1 MKSGGRGQSLLL
13 TMLLIAAMMLLPQ
26 RAWAQ
31 ESYGFSI
38 GGTQVT
44 SENIQEFKGV
54 SFSDGILS
62 LEGAN
67 LTGGLEVDWN
77 TFANSGFKINI
88 TGENTIAAATEG
100 SAISSNSESATIAL
114 TFSGTGKLTLT
125 NDGTYPLTSGFTV
138 SFQDNLGTSASLTS
152 REIETATIS
161 TMYNL
166 FVAGTRVSEVNKGDV
181 FGDGKVSFNPET
193 YTLTLNAVSL
203 TNTSTGAGALVN
215 YNGVENITINLIGE
229 NIIDA
234 ASKPAFAFIGT
245 NPGGK
250 FTFTTDASSPGSL
263 VISNCTSEASGA
275 SGDYLA
281 YENGLQGSYE
291 NNPEGTG
298 AYTVEV
304 PTVNYGLMIGDWPVT
319 NKNCSNID
327 GKYQFTFDPGT
338 STLTVTNFEDTSVGV
353 QTSLEALTIKVSGTN
368 QLGAIRY
375 SGQHDSSTLTF
386 VKDEQSEEGVCS
398 LALNG
403 SYNGDNPIEES
414 AISGFT
420 SVNYGEGMSL
430 SAAYGTEYSES
441 GYLYNS
447 TISSYV
453 EYVSQVT
460 ITSADVYQLW
470 YNSKQVT
477 SENIQQ
483 FKGVSFSDGI
493 LSLENAY
500 FDGVLQT
507 SLAELTIK
515 VTGSNNHFGGIRYS
529 GKHES
534 STLTFVKDDQAE
546 GVCSLTLS
554 STDYAAISGFTT
566 VSYGTGMS
574 LAAAYGTKYS
584 ESGYLYNSTI
594 SSYVEYVYYATITS
608 ADVYQLWYNSEQVTS
623 ENAATLEYD
632 DNSVTAS
639 FDVTTSTL
647 TFNNLG
653 GGYGGHAVISNMG
666 KLNVYLI
673 GENSMNGESQSLFY
687 TASQS
692 AKINFQTSEATP
704 GSLAMQGMV
713 EPFEGFGEG
722 NITYEND
729 LKYSLTQDTSELE
742 TYIATI
748 QVQPYG
754 LVIFTEG
761 HPDGVAVTKQNRTNV
776 LGDQKTPTVQF
787 DGRSRLVLNGA
798 KLTKILVGS
807 SAQLP
812 EDGLE
817 IYLEGANTIT
827 NTELVAI
834 QSEIA
839 THQIPLS
846 FLTAPDASGS
856 LTYNYTGSDATLT
869 DDTNLFTGFSVT
881 YKNNLVKAVDFQN
894 NKATIAIPLQLIVE
908 TTEENE
914 DYSFNTS
921 PAGSPTAKLDN
932 FVYDDKVLFT
942 IADNGTAGSPDGFD
956 GNAIVINSVMT
967 DTGVASTDNLIP
979 GTPDYASAFKGLT
992 FIVPAGKGVITLNV
1006 HTKSGFAFHV
1016 RIGEQ
1021 PPVEVVN
1028 ANGYADVEVPFAC
1041 SMASYVKV
1049 YLVSTTTPAP
1059 AYDGHRAGPKASVSG
1074 GIGGLKV
1081 SSSSIVTPSVDPA
1094 AAYLLMDPSS
1104 DIATGSGS
1112 KYGVVVSNANVT
1124 DLPDDAFSSH
1134 KSASYIDL
1142 SGTKITGKHFSR
1154 VDGAFDGVNEN
1165 TLIYLPA
1172 GNTATG
1178 ANFIIGGICDD
1189 MRLKDDAGYFEAAA
1203 NFTAAK
1209 ADFNRSFS
1217 TGTDARGNAS
1227 CYTVFL
1233 PYAIQPDKANG
1244 TFYTFTDY
1252 NAEKGTVNLN
1262 VVATPAANTAYIFQP
1277 AGDGAMKPMLSV
1289 EVSAAGSTASPD
1301 ASSESKGLYGVY
1313 EEHTWTSAP
1322 DGIYCFVGDAKDG
1335 LTAGQFAKVG
1345 AGTHIRPFRA
1355 YLRIASTSAPEFLS
1369 VDWGNGTTSI
1379 VPLDKSQLEQSGEG
1393 WWTITGFRLPSKPT
1407 EKGVYIHNNKKV
1419 VVK

>member
-1 MKSGGRGQSLLL
+1 MMKQLLPNQVKSGGRGQSLLL

-44 SENIQEFKGV
+44 SENIQQFKGV
-54 SFSDGILS
+54 SFSDDILS

-304 PTVNYGLMIGDWPVT
+304 PTVNYGLTIGDWTVT

-338 STLTVTNFEDTSVGV
+338 STLTVTNFEVTSIGV

-430 SAAYGTEYSES
+430 
-441 GYLYNS
+441 
-447 TISSYV
+447 
-453 EYVSQVT
+453 
-460 ITSADVYQLW
+460 
-470 YNSKQVT
+470 
-477 SENIQQ
+477 
-483 FKGVSFSDGI
+483 
-493 LSLENAY
+493 
-500 FDGVLQT
+500 
-507 SLAELTIK
+507 
-515 VTGSNNHFGGIRYS
+515 
-529 GKHES
+529 
-534 STLTFVKDDQAE
+534 
-546 GVCSLTLS
+546 
-554 STDYAAISGFTT
+554 
-566 VSYGTGMS
+566 
-574 LAAAYGTKYS
+574 AAAYGTKYS
-584 ESGYLYNSTI
+584 ERGYLYNSTSI
-594 SSYVEYVYYATITS
+594 SSNVEYVYYATITS

-623 ENAATLEYD
+623 ENAATLEKSYD

-639 FDVTTSTL
+639 FDGKTSTL

-673 GENSMNGESQSLFY
+673 GENSMNGESQSFFY

-692 AKINFQTSEATP
+692 AKINFQTSETTP
-704 GSLAMQGMV
+704 GNLTMQGIG
-713 EPFEGFGEG
+713 EPFEGFEEG

-729 LKYSLTQDTSELE
+729 LKYSLTQDPSEQETSY
-742 TYIATI
+742 TATI

-761 HPDGVAVTKQNRTNV
+761 HQNGVAVTKQNRTNV

-817 IYLEGANTIT
+817 IYLEGADTIT

-839 THQIPLS
+839 THEIPLT
-846 FLTAPDASGS
+846 FLTSADASGS
-856 LTYNYTGSDATLT
+856 LTYNYIGSDATLK
-869 DDTNLFTGFSVT
+869 DETNIFTGFSVT
-881 YKNNLVKAVDFQN
+881 YKNNLVKTVDSLN
-894 NKATIAIPLQLIVE
+894 NKATIAIPLKLIVE

-914 DYSFNTS
+914 NYSFNNS
-921 PAGSPTAKLDN
+921 SAGIATVKLN
-932 FVYDDKVLFT
+932 NYVYDDKVLFT
-942 IADNGTAGSPDGFD
+942 IADDGTAGSADGFD
-956 GNAIVINSVMT
+956 GSLDAIVINSVMT

-1006 HTKSGFAFHV
+1006 HTEPGFAFHV

-1021 PPVEVVN
+1021 TPVEVVN

-1081 SSSSIVTPSVDPA
+1081 SSSSIVAPIDDPA

-1104 DIATGSGS
+1104 DIATDGGS
-1112 KYGVVVSNANVT
+1112 KYGVIVVNKAVT
-1124 DLPDDAFSSH
+1124 DLPDNAFSSRT
-1134 KSASYIDL
+1134 SASYIDL
-1142 SGTKITGKHFSR
+1142 RGTKITGKHFSR
-1154 VDGAFDGVNEN
+1154 MGGAFNGVNEN

-1172 GNTATG
+1172 GNTATE

-1189 MRLKDDAGYFEAAA
+1189 MRLKDDADYFEAAA
-1203 NFTAAK
+1203 DFTASK

-1217 TGTDARGNAS
+1217 TGTDARNNPS

-1244 TFYTFTDY
+1244 KFYTFTGY
-1252 NAEKGTVNLN
+1252 NASTGTVNLN
-1262 VVATPAANTAYIFQP
+1262 LVATPAANTAYIFQP

-1301 ASSESKGLYGVY
+1301 ASLESNGLYGVY

-1345 AGTHIRPFRA
+1345 ADTHIRPFRA

-1379 VPLDKSQLEQSGEG
+1379 VPLDKSQVEQSGEG